1 MYKSLPTLIAAA
13 GLVLA
18 LAAGATAAAQTLP
31 RAVDI
36 LFETKH
42 ITAAAPG
49 TELVYKFERKPS
61 NEAMLGP
68 GYTDDIKI
76 KVESD
81 AAAGKK
87 NVVVTMFSGERAREP
102 NRITDM
108 DGNPILVVYLDN
120 SLGHFQQL
128 TGGDRS
134 YLKNKFSA
142 SFDKDA
148 KVEPVKVTY
157 KGAQVDGYR
166 ISVTPF
172 AQDPSRAKM
181 RGYETATFSIVIT
194 DKIPGHFAKMSA
206 IFSNTQKD
214 TATLEEFTTLDG
226 VGDIK

>member
-1 MYKSLPTLIAAA
+1 MSKSLLTLSAAA
-13 GLVLA
+13 GLALA
-18 LAAGATAAAQTLP
+18 LSVSATAAGDTP
-31 RAVDI
+31 PKAVD
-36 LFETKH
+36 LMFETKH
-42 ITAAAPG
+42 IMDAKAG

-76 KVESD
+76 MVEGD
-81 AAAGKK
+81 GAPGKK
-87 NVVVTMFSGERAREP
+87 NVIVNMFSGERKRDP

-148 KVEPVKVTY
+148 KVEPVKISY
-157 KGAQVDGYR
+157 KGEQVDGHR
-166 ISVTPF
+166 ITVSPF
-172 AQDPSRAKM
+172 AQDPARAKM

-194 DKIPGHFAKMSA
+194 DKIPGHFAKLSA

-226 VGDIK
+226 VGEIK

>member
-1 MYKSLPTLIAAA
+1 MYKSLFTISASA
-13 GLVLA
+13 GLALSLA
-18 LAAGATAAAQTLP
+18 VGATAAADTAP
-31 RAVDI
+31 KAVDL

-42 ITAAAPG
+42 ITATAPG

-68 GYTDDIKI
+68 GYTDDIKV
-76 KVESD
+76 KVEGD
-81 AAAGKK
+81 GAAGKK
-87 NVVVTMFSGERAREP
+87 NVVISMFSGERKRDP

-157 KGAQVDGYR
+157 KGEQVDGYR
-166 ISVTPF
+166 ITVSPF

-181 RGYETATFSIVIT
+181 RGYEIATFSIVLA
-194 DKIPGHFAKMSA
+194 DKIPGHFARMSA

-226 VGDIK
+226 VGEIK